1 MSIYVYLKKHLS
13 QMYDTAAMIFFQY
26 DTKFKGP
33 TPIDMCNSF
42 YNNIPFFP
50 FCDAERGIFQSI
62 DGENVNFNSFL
73 F

>member
-13 QMYDTAAMIFFQY
+13 QMYDTAAMIFFNMIQSL
-26 DTKFKGP
+26 KAQ
-33 TPIDMCNSF
+33 TPIDMCNSS

>member
-1 MSIYVYLKKHLS
+1 
-13 QMYDTAAMIFFQY
+13 MYDTAAMIFFNTIQSLKAQ
-26 DTKFKGP
+26 T
-33 TPIDMCNSF
+33 
-42 YNNIPFFP
+42 NNIPFFP